1 MDQVGWSG
9 LLGQVA
15 LNLFFLFF
23 LLKLMF
29 FFRINFFISKLIH
42 IFFLFRETLLKENY
56 SFLVIIYAFNF

>member
-15 LNLFFLFF
+15 LNLFFIYFF
-23 LLKLMF
+23 IKINI

-42 IFFLFRETLLKENY
+42 IFFCLERLY
-56 SFLVIIYAFNF
+56 